1 MKYRNISQN
10 DLVIPD
16 LGIAL
21 AGKEIESPF
30 EINNISL
37 ELVSEEPKVVEAP
50 AVSTAPVAPVVAPV
64 VAPAPAPVVA
74 PVAPVVAPTTEET
87 A

>member
-16 LGIAL
+16 LGIVL

-30 EINNISL
+30 EINNASL
-37 ELVSEEPKVVEAP
+37 ELVSEAPKVVEAP
-50 AVSTAPVAPVVAPV
+50 AVSTAPVVAPV
-64 VAPAPAPVVA
+64 VAPAPAPVA
-74 PVAPVVAPTTEET
+74 PVETVAAPTIEEI